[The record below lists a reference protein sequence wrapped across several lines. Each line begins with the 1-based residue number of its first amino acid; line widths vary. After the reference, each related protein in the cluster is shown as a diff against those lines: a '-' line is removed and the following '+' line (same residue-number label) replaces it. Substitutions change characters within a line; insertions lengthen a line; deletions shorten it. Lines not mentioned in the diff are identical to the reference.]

1 MAYTIKQAKLVTGEM
16 VIGKF
21 NEETNCI
28 DDTAIMQT
36 VPTKEG
42 VQMMIL
48 PYGYPFEGEFCASVS
63 LSHAIYVFPKIPQEV
78 ETKYLEACTKLTLAN
93 QQSGIITN

>member
-1 MAYTIKQAKLVTGEM
+1 MAYTIKLAKLTTGEM
-16 VIGKF
+16 IIGKF
-21 NEETNCI
+21 NAEKNTI
-28 DDTAIMQT
+28 DDAALMQT

-42 VQMMIL
+42 VQMMLL
-48 PYGYPFEGEFCASVS
+48 PYGYPFEGEFCASIS
-63 LSHAIYVFPKIPQEV
+63 IEHAVYVFPKTPSEV